1 MNVRALD
8 FIQPMLEGLKPSILV
23 LENTANLVNYAKNQQ
38 HFNRL
43 LRNITTA
50 QPGYSVSYKVVNMV
64 DYGLP
69 QPRKRL
75 IIIAARYDKRTQSRT
90 YLQY

>member
-1 MNVRALD
+1 
-8 FIQPMLEGLKPSILV
+8 MLEGLKPRILV
-23 LENTANLVNYAKNQQ
+23 LENTANLVNMNKNRA
-38 HFNRL
+38 HFHRL

-75 IIIAARYDKRTQSRT
+75 IIIAARYDKKSFSLM
-90 YLQY
+90 YINC

>member
-1 MNVRALD
+1 MNVKALD
-8 FIQPMLEGLKPSILV
+8 FIKPILEGLKPRILV
-23 LENTANLVNYAKNQQ
+23 LENTANLVNMEKNRK
-38 HFNRL
+38 HFHRL

-50 QPGYSVSYKVVNMV
+50 KPGYSIIYKVINMV

-75 IIIAARYDKRTQSRT
+75 IIIAARYEENPNSLCIQC
-90 YLQY
+90 